1 MVVNPTVKP
10 RVVTPGLVGAS
21 AVVLVAVVLF
31 LVFVVAA
38 EPPSL
43 WELLVAGLLLAAALL
58 LGALWRK
65 RVNQRNT
72 WLVDATERWKT
83 FDKAKLASGTTT
95 EVTLLSVDAIQPTGS
110 WVTIRWNRFSHVQSA
125 WIEALAEP
133 LWPGS
138 VLLISPD
145 HAQVMPGVPWPDTYF
160 LRAADCLAWAPHDAR
175 PAMLQAPSA
184 VQPGNRSS

>member
-10 RVVTPGLVGAS
+10 RVVTPGLVWAS
-21 AVVLVAVVLF
+21 AAVLVALVLF
-31 LVFVVAA
+31 LVFVVVA
-38 EPPSL
+38 ERPSL
-43 WELLVAGLLLAAALL
+43 GQVVVGGLLLAAALL

-72 WLVDATERWKT
+72 WLFDATERWKA

-110 WVTIRWNRFSHVQSA
+110 WVTVRWNRFGHVQPA
-125 WIEALAEP
+125 WIEALPEP

-138 VLLISPD
+138 ILLISPD
-145 HAQVMPGVPWPDTYF
+145 HGQVMPGAPWPDTYF

-175 PAMLQAPSA
+175 PAVLQAPSA
-184 VQPGNRSS
+184 VQPGNRSI